1 MGPLPETPR
10 SGVLRQKVQIILRLE
25 AFAATRPMEPR
36 AQVVHAEWGSFLM
49 NGFWR
54 RNRDF
59 FRKLERK
66 VRIFIPFPS
75 QNTLRRWFPRFEERN
90 IAHLFAQEGIDT
102 IIDVGAHN
110 GEFATK
116 MRSCR
121 FRGRIISFEPVSAF
135 HQLLLNKS
143 RADGAWEIA
152 PRMGL
157 GATPSALEIKI
168 LGSHSSFQK
177 MLYQSESGSE
187 IVNVRTLDDVL
198 PEFKIP
204 DSAKIALK
212 IDVQG
217 FEKDVLDGALK
228 TLGRVKAILIEVSLK
243 PLYVG
248 EVYYLEML
256 SYLRDKGFHV
266 VYFSPVVNRQ
276 RLGEMWQVDAL
287 LIRKE
292 IS

>member
-1 MGPLPETPR
+1 MND
-10 SGVLRQKVQIILRLE
+10 VLRRN
-25 AFAATRPMEPR
+25 MD
-36 AQVVHAEWGSFLM
+36 FL
-49 NGFWR
+49 
-54 RNRDF
+54 
-59 FRKLERK
+59 RKLERK
-66 VRIFIPFPS
+66 IRIFIPFPS
-75 QNTLRRWFPRFEERN
+75 RNTLRRWFPRFEERN
-90 IAHLFAQEGIDT
+90 IAYLFAQAGVDT

-135 HQLLLNKS
+135 HQMLLDKS
-143 RADGAWEIA
+143 RTDSAWEIA

-157 GATPSALEIKI
+157 GATPGELEIKI

-177 MLYQSESGSE
+177 MIYQSESSAE
-187 IVNVRTLDDVL
+187 IVNVRRLDDVM
-198 PEFKIP
+198 PDFKIP
-204 DSAKIALK
+204 DTANIALK

-217 FEKDVLDGALK
+217 FEKDVLEGALK
-228 TLGRVKAILIEVSLK
+228 TLGRAKAILIEVSLK

-256 SYLRDKGFHV
+256 SYLREKGFHV

-287 LIRKE
+287 LIRKDL
-292 IS
+292 